1 MTPTAAGYRDR
12 KRVHHACLDNFRHY
26 LSGEVSFDE
35 WESRQEELESRLTP
49 APELPFGEDSPQEA
63 RRASG
68 DSKETRR
75 ASDQTKAA

>member
-1 MTPTAAGYRDR
+1 MTPTTVGSRDR
-12 KRVHHACLDNFRHY
+12 KLVHHACLDNFRHY

-63 RRASG
+63 RPA
-68 DSKETRR
+68 R